1 MRVVT
6 RGERPPV
13 PLSSEPHGLPMPLV
27 AALDATS
34 PAGAAYPAIE
44 RVGPDAYLL
53 PVLTDEAEPTGHAL
67 RAPNPGPRA
76 YWRDAELVVTT
87 WRGEEVHVVTA
98 SSLAQLL
105 VAMGWTVTPPDGSV
119 VLQWENPAG
128 LPTRGMR

>member
-1 MRVVT
+1 MRVVAK
-6 RGERPPV
+6 GERPPV
-13 PLSSEPHGLPMPLV
+13 PLSSEPHGLPMPLLV
-27 AALDATS
+27 ALNSADTC
-34 PAGAAYPAIE
+34 GVAYPAIE
-44 RVGPDAYLL
+44 RAGPDVYVL

-67 RAPNPGPRA
+67 RTPNPGPRA

-119 VLQWENPAG
+119 VVLWENPAG
-128 LPTRGMR
+128 LPARWMR